1 MYVCIDLFLIVI
13 YLSAYHIQDHM
24 PQQQSVYFPCTQ
36 KGGEGLERHW
46 RYIYFSSIQGA
57 KPGGRVKRDKFDTS
71 VHSTGLCTCL

>member
-1 MYVCIDLFLIVI
+1 MYRPVFNR

-24 PQQQSVYFPCTQ
+24 PQQQNVFTE
-36 KGGEGLERHW
+36 GWGRIGEILEI
-46 RYIYFSSIQGA
+46 YIFSSIQGA